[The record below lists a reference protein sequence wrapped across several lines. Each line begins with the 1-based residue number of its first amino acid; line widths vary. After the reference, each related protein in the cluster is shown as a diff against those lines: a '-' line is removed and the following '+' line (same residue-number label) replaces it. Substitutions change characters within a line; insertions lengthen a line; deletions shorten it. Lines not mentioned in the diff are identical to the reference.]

1 MGGFRLAGALWI
13 VGGLSSASLVVFALE
28 NPVFLALLA
37 GGGVVGLAIGALL
50 IARPGP
56 SVVRWSHVAG
66 VAWLIAFGALSLTQL
81 GSPVGQLLSGV
92 WVTAFGVAG
101 ALVAYRRRA
110 LAALA

>member
-1 MGGFRLAGALWI
+1 MSSFRLAGVLWI

-28 NPVFLALLA
+28 NPIFLALLA
-37 GGGVVGLAIGALL
+37 GGGVVGLATGALL

-56 SVVRWSHVAG
+56 SVVRWSHIAG

-81 GSPVGQLLSGV
+81 DSPVGQLLSGI
-92 WVTAFGVAG
+92 WVTGFGVAG

-110 LAALA
+110 AAALA